1 MLHPKFFFSLEKK
14 NGQCRYIHSLLS
26 ESGQVLT
33 ESDDIRRRAVQLNGE
48 LFKSEHEG
56 NNLLSASFYEGLP
69 NVAEGSKAQLER
81 PLSDQELLNALKSM
95 EGGKSPGID
104 GLPVEFFK
112 EFC

>member
-1 MLHPKFFFSLEKK
+1 MA
-14 NGQCRYIHSLLS
+14 NAIHSLLS

-33 ESDDIRRRAVQLNGE
+33 KSDDIRRRAVRFYGE
-48 LFKSEHEG
+48 LFKIEHEE

-95 EGGKSPGID
+95 EGGKSPPGID

-112 EFC
+112 EFWFELGED